1 MNYADMMVI
10 TSNFFR
16 KTEEVIKRLNL
27 EETIQHI
34 TRQNEI
40 KKILEEGFE
49 SCLESLKKIA
59 LFSRED
65 QKESAEKNVKSFESQ
80 KENFMSDFLTNFKI
94 VLGINPIV
102 FLSENVRDDDVI
114 RKIVMKMLNTPK
126 VYEIAHR
133 TFEYQINGI
142 IHKSIVATIMD
153 NKPENMTVELSH
165 EINLVSSQND
175 TLMLPTSIGFI

>member
-65 QKESAEKNVKSFESQ
+65 QKESAEKNVKSFE
-80 KENFMSDFLTNFKI
+80 
-94 VLGINPIV
+94 INPIV

-126 VYEIAHR
+126 VYEIAQR
-133 TFEYQINGI
+133 TVEYQINGI

-153 NKPENMTVELSH
+153 NNPENMTVELSH